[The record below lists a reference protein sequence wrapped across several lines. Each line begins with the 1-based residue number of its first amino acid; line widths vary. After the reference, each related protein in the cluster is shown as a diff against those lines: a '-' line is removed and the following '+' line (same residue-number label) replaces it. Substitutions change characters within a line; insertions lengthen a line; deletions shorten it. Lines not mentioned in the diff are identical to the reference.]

1 MRVFSSS
8 IATFVYL
15 NVLLLAPIPVAAID
29 IEVPGDYATI
39 QEAITAAVDGD
50 AILVSS
56 GYYSGPIN
64 FQGKEIVMQAVEGPE
79 LTFLIGGASG
89 SVVEM
94 IQGEGPGTLLEGFT
108 ITGGSGSSVNGA
120 LQGGGLLVIGGAPV
134 ISNCVFFENSAT
146 VGGGIALREC
156 NSVSP
161 MVVDCQFIS
170 NICTDSGGGVF
181 IYQCSA
187 GVIFSS
193 TVVES
198 NVAAIAGGGV
208 YVETTPFWF
217 SESVVKSN
225 IASMVSSGMY
235 LYAGAM
241 AICEG
246 SQFLDNEGSFYGAGI
261 VVSYYS
267 GLICRDSIFSGN
279 RSDLGGAG
287 IGFDVLDGLPQSIIE
302 RCVFTDNDGGLSGAA
317 DIGVSINDVDLKIS
331 HCTFGPRVQWP
342 GGSSLAV
349 AASSPGVVEVVN
361 SIFWAEGDPPI
372 FSPGPA
378 LEVHHSNV
386 IGGFPGTGNID
397 ADPLFYDI
405 ASRDFRLTLGS
416 PCVDIGDAA
425 EGLDP
430 DGSLPDLGAFN
441 DPVPPIA
448 PNFLRGDV
456 DGSGTSNISDAIQ
469 LLNLLFLPGVTE
481 IPCDDGGDGNDSGN
495 LDLADAIII
504 LQRLFLPGTPS
515 LPEPADECGQDPTFD
530 SLECATG
537 CP

>member
-1 MRVFSSS
+1 MR
-8 IATFVYL
+8 ILCRLTAAFVYPV
-15 NVLLLAPIPVAAID
+15 VLLLAPLSVAAID
-29 IEVPGDYATI
+29 IEVPADYPTI
-39 QEAITAAVDGD
+39 QEAVSAAVDGD

-56 GYYSGPIN
+56 GFYSGPIN

-79 LTFLIGGASG
+79 LTFLTGGASG

-108 ITGGSGSSVNGA
+108 ITGGSGSTVNNA

-134 ISNCVFFENSAT
+134 ISNCIFFENSAM

-156 NSVSP
+156 NTASP
-161 MVVDCQFIS
+161 TVTNCQIIS
-170 NICTDSGGGVF
+170 NICNDSGGGVF
-181 IYQCSA
+181 VFQCSA
-187 GVIFSS
+187 GVVFDS
-193 TVVES
+193 TIIES
-198 NVAAIAGGGV
+198 NMAAIAGGAL
-208 YVETTPFWF
+208 YVETSPFWLN
-217 SESVVKSN
+217 ESVVKGN
-225 IASMVSSGMY
+225 TASMVCSGMY
-235 LYAGAM
+235 LYAGTM
-241 AICEG
+241 AVCEG
-246 SQFLDNEGSFYGAGI
+246 SQFIDNEGSFYGAGI

-267 GLICRDSIFSGN
+267 GLVCRDSVFSGN

-287 IGFDVLDGLPQSIIE
+287 IGFDVLDRLPQSVIE
-302 RCVFTDNDGGLSGAA
+302 RCVFTDNDGGQSGAA

-349 AASSPGVVEVVN
+349 SSSSPGVVEVVN

-372 FSPGPA
+372 FAPGPQMD
-378 LEVHHSNV
+378 VHHCNV
-386 IGGFPGTGNID
+386 IGGFPGSGNID
-397 ADPLFYDI
+397 VDPLFFDD
-405 ASRDFRLTLGS
+405 AARDFRLTLGS
-416 PCVDIGDAA
+416 PCIDIGDPS

-441 DPVPPIA
+441 DPVPPTA
-448 PNFLRGDV
+448 PDFLRGDV

-469 LLNLLFLPGVTE
+469 LLNFLFVPGVTE
-481 IPCDDGGDGNDSGN
+481 VPCYDGGDGNDSGN

-515 LPEPADECGQDPTFD
+515 LPEPVGECGQDPTFD
-530 SLECATG
+530 SLECVTG